1 MRPPVKMLAAALALM
16 SLAGACSKS
25 AGLAVS
31 PSSAFPSGTGQP
43 TGGNGL
49 PSGVIGGVPTG
60 ALGSGGIL
68 PSTSPG
74 AGTGNISSGQIT
86 LEVSG
91 DVQAQTTLT
100 QLISAVYSPP
110 PGGLGLVW
118 TAGGTNPATVGLG
131 GTSFVGTRPTSP
143 TLILTLV
150 AIGNTSASFTSIA
163 GECTITIDTAEPTD
177 VAGSF
182 ACQALKTTTSAAS
195 PHPPRP
201 ARHPS
206 PRYRPLGK

>member
-16 SLAGACSKS
+16 SIAGACSKS
-25 AGLAVS
+25 AGPSVS

-43 TGGNGL
+43 TGGNGI

-60 ALGSGGIL
+60 ALGSGGVL

-86 LEVSG
+86 VQVSG
-91 DVQAQTTLT
+91 DIDTQTTLT
-100 QLISAVYSPP
+100 QLISAVYSAP
-110 PGGLGLVW
+110 PGGMALVW
-118 TAGGTNPATVGLG
+118 TGEGTNPSTVGLG

-150 AIGNTSASFTSIA
+150 AIGDTSESFTSID
-163 GECTITIDTAEPTD
+163 GECMVTIDTAGPTD

-182 ACQALKTTTSAAS
+182 TCRALKSTSGAVVDVSGAFQAS
-195 PHPPRP
+195 
-201 ARHPS
+201 
-206 PRYRPLGK
+206 G